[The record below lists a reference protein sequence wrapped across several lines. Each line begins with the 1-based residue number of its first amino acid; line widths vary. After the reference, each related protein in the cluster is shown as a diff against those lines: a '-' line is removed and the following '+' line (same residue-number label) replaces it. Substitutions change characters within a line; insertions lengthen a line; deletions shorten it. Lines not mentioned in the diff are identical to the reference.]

1 MKAVRSVVAGTAGIV
16 TAFLVVGCTPVGQP
30 STSYV
35 SGDGTVTEYAIADRG
50 DPLEFTGTTDRG
62 TTASSA
68 DYRGDVLVV
77 NFWYAACPPCRLEA
91 PDLQALSE
99 EFASDGVTF
108 LGVNIR
114 DGADTS
120 LAFAETFGVTY
131 PSIIDRDGQVTLA
144 FSGLASPTA
153 VPTTVVVDRD
163 GRAAA
168 RIVGLLE
175 PSTLR
180 ALIDTALNED

>member
-1 MKAVRSVVAGTAGIV
+1 MKILRTGVAGLAGFLTASLI
-16 TAFLVVGCTPVGQP
+16 AACTSVGQGNNN
-30 STSYV
+30 YV
-35 SGDGTVTEYAIADRG
+35 SGDGTVTEYGIEGRG
-50 DPLEFTGTTDRG
+50 DPLEFTGVTDRG
-62 TTASSA
+62 TTVSSA
-68 DYRGDVLVV
+68 DYRGEVLVV

-99 EFASDGVTF
+99 EFAGDGVTF

-114 DGADTS
+114 DGAETS
-120 LAFAETFGVTY
+120 LSFAETFGVTY

-153 VPTTVVVDRD
+153 VPTTVVIDRD
-163 GRAAA
+163 GRASA

-180 ALIDTALNED
+180 ALIHTALDED